1 MRVNGKQ
8 VELKESLALDKFL
21 ESNGYA
27 LIKVAVELN
36 RKIVPRK
43 EYAATI
49 LEDSDVLEIVC
60 FVGKVMDLDS
70 GSSNIAGSDYYL
82 RGL

>member
-8 VELKESLALDKFL
+8 LGLKESLALDKFL

-27 LIKVAVELN
+27 LTKVAVELN
-36 RKIVPRK
+36 GKIVLRK

-49 LEDSDVLEIVC
+49 LEDTDALEIVC
-60 FVGKVMDLDS
+60 FVG
-70 GSSNIAGSDYYL
+70 GG
-82 RGL
+82 

>member
-8 VELKESLALDKFL
+8 VELKESLVLNKFL

-27 LIKVAVELN
+27 LTKVAVELN
-36 RKIVPRK
+36 GKIVLRK

-49 LEDSDVLEIVC
+49 LEDTDALEIVC
-60 FVGKVMDLDS
+60 FVG
-70 GSSNIAGSDYYL
+70 GG
-82 RGL
+82 

>member
-8 VELKESLALDKFL
+8 VELKEKLTLEKFL

-27 LIKVAVELN
+27 LTKVAVELN
-36 RKIVPRK
+36 GKIVSRK

-49 LEDSDVLEIVC
+49 LQDTDALEIVC
-60 FVGKVMDLDS
+60 FVG
-70 GSSNIAGSDYYL
+70 GG
-82 RGL
+82 

>member
-27 LIKVAVELN
+27 LTKVAVELN
-36 RKIVPRK
+36 GKIVSRK
-43 EYAATI
+43 EYAGTI
-49 LEDSDVLEIVC
+49 LQETDALEIVC
-60 FVGKVMDLDS
+60 FVG
-70 GSSNIAGSDYYL
+70 GG
-82 RGL
+82 

>member
-8 VELKESLALDKFL
+8 VELKEKLTLEKFL

-27 LIKVAVELN
+27 LTKVAVELN
-36 RKIVPRK
+36 GKIVPRK

-49 LEDSDVLEIVC
+49 LQDTDALEIVC
-60 FVGKVMDLDS
+60 FVG
-70 GSSNIAGSDYYL
+70 GG
-82 RGL
+82 

>member
-8 VELKESLALDKFL
+8 VELKESLVLNKFL

-27 LIKVAVELN
+27 LTKVAVELN
-36 RKIVPRK
+36 GKIVPRK

-49 LEDSDVLEIVC
+49 LQDTDALEIVC
-60 FVGKVMDLDS
+60 FVG
-70 GSSNIAGSDYYL
+70 GG
-82 RGL
+82 

>member
-60 FVGKVMDLDS
+60 FVG
-70 GSSNIAGSDYYL
+70 GG
-82 RGL
+82 

>member
-8 VELKESLALDKFL
+8 VELKESLVLNEFL

-27 LIKVAVELN
+27 LTKVAVELN
-36 RKIVPRK
+36 GKIVPRK

-49 LEDSDVLEIVC
+49 LQDADVLEIVC
-60 FVGKVMDLDS
+60 FVG
-70 GSSNIAGSDYYL
+70 GG
-82 RGL
+82 

>member
-8 VELKESLALDKFL
+8 VELKESLVLDKFL

-27 LIKVAVELN
+27 LTKVAVELN
-36 RKIVPRK
+36 GKIVPRK

-49 LEDSDVLEIVC
+49 LQDADVLEIVC
-60 FVGKVMDLDS
+60 FVG
-70 GSSNIAGSDYYL
+70 GG
-82 RGL
+82 

>member
-8 VELKESLALDKFL
+8 VELKERLTLENFL

-27 LIKVAVELN
+27 LTKVAVELN
-36 RKIVPRK
+36 GKIVPRK

-49 LEDSDVLEIVC
+49 LQDTDALEIVC
-60 FVGKVMDLDS
+60 FVG
-70 GSSNIAGSDYYL
+70 GG
-82 RGL
+82 

>member
-8 VELKESLALDKFL
+8 VELKERLTLDKFL

-27 LIKVAVELN
+27 LTKVAVELN
-36 RKIVPRK
+36 GKIVPRK

-49 LEDSDVLEIVC
+49 LQDTDALEIVC
-60 FVGKVMDLDS
+60 FVG
-70 GSSNIAGSDYYL
+70 GG
-82 RGL
+82 

>member
-8 VELKESLALDKFL
+8 VELKASLTLEKFL

-27 LIKVAVELN
+27 LSKVAVELN
-36 RKIVPRK
+36 GKIVPRK

-49 LEDSDVLEIVC
+49 LEDTDVLEIVC
-60 FVGKVMDLDS
+60 FVG
-70 GSSNIAGSDYYL
+70 GG
-82 RGL
+82 

>member
-8 VELKESLALDKFL
+8 VELKERLTLEKFL

-27 LIKVAVELN
+27 LTKVAVELN
-36 RKIVPRK
+36 GKIVPRK

-49 LEDSDVLEIVC
+49 LQDTDALEIVC
-60 FVGKVMDLDS
+60 FVG
-70 GSSNIAGSDYYL
+70 GG
-82 RGL
+82 

>member
-8 VELKESLALDKFL
+8 VELKERLTLEKFL

-27 LIKVAVELN
+27 LTKVAVELN
-36 RKIVPRK
+36 GKIVSRK

-49 LEDSDVLEIVC
+49 LQDSDVLEIVC
-60 FVGKVMDLDS
+60 FVG
-70 GSSNIAGSDYYL
+70 GG
-82 RGL
+82 

>member
-27 LIKVAVELN
+27 LTKVAAELN
-36 RKIVPRK
+36 GKIVPRK

-49 LEDSDVLEIVC
+49 LQDADVLEIVC
-60 FVGKVMDLDS
+60 FVG
-70 GSSNIAGSDYYL
+70 GG
-82 RGL
+82 

>member
-8 VELKESLALDKFL
+8 VELKERLTLEKFL

-27 LIKVAVELN
+27 LSKVAVELN
-36 RKIVPRK
+36 GKIVPRK

-49 LEDSDVLEIVC
+49 LEDTDVLEIVC
-60 FVGKVMDLDS
+60 FVG
-70 GSSNIAGSDYYL
+70 GG
-82 RGL
+82 

>member
-8 VELKESLALDKFL
+8 VELKERLTLEKFL

-27 LIKVAVELN
+27 LTKVAVELN
-36 RKIVPRK
+36 GKIVPRK

-49 LEDSDVLEIVC
+49 LEDTDALEIVC
-60 FVGKVMDLDS
+60 FVG
-70 GSSNIAGSDYYL
+70 GG
-82 RGL
+82 

>member
-8 VELKESLALDKFL
+8 LGLKESLALDKFL

-27 LIKVAVELN
+27 LTKVAVELN
-36 RKIVPRK
+36 GKIVPRK

-49 LEDSDVLEIVC
+49 LQDTDALEIVC
-60 FVGKVMDLDS
+60 FVG
-70 GSSNIAGSDYYL
+70 GG
-82 RGL
+82 

>member
-8 VELKESLALDKFL
+8 VELKESVALEKFL

-27 LIKVAVELN
+27 FSKVAVELN
-36 RKIVPRK
+36 GKIVPRK

-49 LEDSDVLEIVC
+49 LQDTDVLEIVC
-60 FVGKVMDLDS
+60 FVG
-70 GSSNIAGSDYYL
+70 GG
-82 RGL
+82 

>member
-8 VELKESLALDKFL
+8 VELKESLTLEKFL

-27 LIKVAVELN
+27 LSKVAVELN
-36 RKIVPRK
+36 GKIVPRK

-49 LEDSDVLEIVC
+49 LEDTDALEIVC
-60 FVGKVMDLDS
+60 FVG
-70 GSSNIAGSDYYL
+70 GG
-82 RGL
+82 

>member
-8 VELKESLALDKFL
+8 VELKERLTLEKFL

-27 LIKVAVELN
+27 LAKVAVELN
-36 RKIVPRK
+36 EKIVPRK

-49 LEDSDVLEIVC
+49 LQDTDVLEIVC
-60 FVGKVMDLDS
+60 FVG
-70 GSSNIAGSDYYL
+70 GG
-82 RGL
+82 